1 MMKKTD
7 KKQRRRTSPLPQSAR
22 PVICPPDRAGMS
34 LGVRIGGTICRM
46 LTIFFAVFGLTL
58 FVCDALRLEQQEITV
73 SAGFLALLSLG
84 FVTVYSAMALSGV
97 GCLCGGV
104 LLVGGAAATVILSGD
119 AAQLPTRVA
128 LTAKNVVLT
137 RLYNLGYYGMSRY
150 IDEVGY
156 PAGRGQEYYF
166 KLAVVLLVAVIALV
180 FTLSCIKRV
189 RIAGPV
195 AVSALI
201 IGAVFTYN
209 LSRTNWGVV
218 LVIAS
223 FLGLIV
229 MYTYDRLFSEQPDAA
244 HFDCETVLFPPEE
257 RPTLPEGELTPEA
270 ARQAR
275 RQARRRAREDARR
288 HKKEGTQQTV
298 AEELDSYF
306 ATSVKAGRRKSDD
319 TRSADRRMTPE
330 QRREQRE
337 RRRRVRAVASYDRAV
352 RTSRSA
358 QGGFAAAGAF
368 VLAMLLLLMPA
379 LTVTG
384 SFNTIESIDKKMEY
398 YREYVTALLMGN
410 DPILD
415 ELGYENDRNY
425 SSPRSTVATPRYYT
439 GKRLMTVETQL
450 AADVYLRGWIGT
462 SYSNGSWNAVSD
474 DSLEE
479 YRSNFGTTLDADEL
493 MFNYF
498 YSIMDSS
505 VVESKD
511 FSTNNVSK
519 LKYGFVGMQVNID
532 RVETGDRLV
541 YMPALYRVD
550 DTVKAIRADSRGVYA
565 YGTSEVLKDT
575 TLVNY
580 FDGIYTGRKF
590 MSELAYASVA
600 YVTQMKRSD
609 WYENVAALIAEYE
622 QGYAEAYDYIG
633 KYAQRVERGQRA
645 TFDES
650 IAHMFTEDCDG
661 FVSADPGSEEN
672 TVDIVMDYTR
682 GRVRY
687 TYSTVTGEMLD
698 YKVIQLTE
706 FTSVDPET
714 GETTTYTLAFSP
726 SGIDLCTRFRYV
738 MTVEQKR
745 ELAYSYY
752 WQYLYE
758 SFAYHTYL
766 DNEEDD
772 ISSTV
777 RATLSTIVED
787 YDAQH
792 AESLGYGLLDKAAQQ
807 RSSDAEVYEARHK
820 LVMAIVDYLQE
831 NYTYTLTPT
840 LPTDESLDGV
850 DNFLAV
856 TKEGYCTQYASAL
869 ALMLRAAGIPARYV
883 EGYVACDF
891 NRSYSPDAVAKY
903 VTTVRDYNAHSWVE
917 VWYDGVGWVQYEATP
932 VYYDDM
938 YVMQSGSSGTI
949 RPWYAED
956 DDDSSELELLID
968 SVSGSLSTA
977 EGLVETLRDELGR
990 LIGGGSI
997 RSDLDSVAETLTDNS
1012 AALERCREEYLAH
1025 AEDEDWDE
1033 SGLIERVNVIGK
1045 TVDDTLLSQLSLISE
1060 RIDALADVHTAV
1072 LVALLIAAAVAL
1084 LVVAVVLLDRRA
1096 RAAERKRMQLLSA
1109 VEAGEDDVAGR
1120 RETAHSIIDQTTALL
1135 AAYGSTPRPGEFRED
1150 YARRLESEY
1159 IGIFGRL
1166 VHVDA
1171 ADGQQITQLV
1181 SDTDMVHLLEAMAAE
1196 EFGSGM
1202 TDGELRELATF
1213 CRRLREAVK
1222 LRLPWHKR
1230 LYYHFIKRII

>member
-7 KKQRRRTSPLPQSAR
+7 KKQRRRGATLPQSAR

-34 LGVRIGGTICRM
+34 LGVRIGGTVCRM
-46 LTIFFAVFGLTL
+46 MTIFFAVFGLAL
-58 FVCDALRLEQQEITV
+58 FVCDALRLEQQEIVV
-73 SAGFLALLSLG
+73 STGFLALVSLG
-84 FVTVYSAMALSGV
+84 FVTVYSVMALSGV

-104 LLVGGAAATVILSGD
+104 LLAGGAAATVILSGD
-119 AAQLPTRVA
+119 AAGLPMRVV

-150 IDEVGY
+150 IGEVGY
-156 PAGRGQEYYF
+156 PSGKGQEYYF
-166 KLAVVLLVAVIALV
+166 RLAVVLLVAAVALM

-189 RIAGPV
+189 RLVGPV

-229 MYTYDRLFSEQPDAA
+229 MYTYDRLFSGQPDAE

-275 RQARRRAREDARR
+275 KQARRQAREDARK

-306 ATSVKAGRRKSDD
+306 ATSVKASRRD
-319 TRSADRRMTPE
+319 TARSADWRMTSE

-358 QGGFAAAGAF
+358 QGGFAAVGAF

-384 SFNTIESIDKKMEY
+384 SFNTIEAIDKKMEY

-415 ELGYENDRNY
+415 ELGYQNDRDNFT
-425 SSPRSTVATPRYYT
+425 PHSTVATPRYYT
-439 GKRLMTVETQL
+439 GQRLMTVETQV

-462 SYSNGSWNAVSD
+462 SYNNGAWNAVSD
-474 DSLEE
+474 DELEE
-479 YRSNFGTTLDADEL
+479 YRAHFGTTLDADEL

-498 YSIMDSS
+498 YSIMDPS
-505 VVESKD
+505 VVESRD
-511 FSTNNVSK
+511 FSANSVSK

-550 DTVKAIRADSRGVYA
+550 DTVKTVRADSLGVYA
-565 YGTSEVLKDT
+565 YGTSEVMEDT
-575 TLVNY
+575 TFVNY

-590 MSELAYASVA
+590 MAELAYASVA

-609 WYENVAALIAEYE
+609 WYQNVAALIAAYE
-622 QGYAEAYDYIG
+622 RGYEEAYDYIA
-633 KYAQRVERGQRA
+633 KYAARVDRGQRA
-645 TFDES
+645 TFDDV
-650 IAHMFTEDCDG
+650 IAHMFTEDSEG
-661 FVSADPGSEEN
+661 FVSAEPGSAEN
-672 TVDIVMDYTR
+672 TVDITVDYTR
-682 GRVRY
+682 GRVLY
-687 TYSTVTGEMLD
+687 TYSTVTGEMLS
-698 YKVIQLTE
+698 YKIVRLTE
-706 FTSVDPET
+706 FTDVDPET
-714 GETTTYTLAFSP
+714 GEVTTYTLAFSP
-726 SGIDLCTRFRYV
+726 SGIDLGTRFRYV
-738 MTVEQKR
+738 MSAEQKR

-758 SFAYHTYL
+758 SFVYNTYL
-766 DNEEDD
+766 NDEDD
-772 ISSTV
+772 ISGTV
-777 RATLSTIVED
+777 RATLNKVVEE
-787 YDAQH
+787 YDAQY
-792 AESLGYGLLDKAAQQ
+792 AESLGYRLLDKAAQQ
-807 RSSDAEVYEARHK
+807 RSSDAEVYEARHH
-820 LVMAIVDYLQE
+820 LVMAIVDYLKE

-840 LPTDESLDGV
+840 QPTDTSLDGV
-850 DNFLAV
+850 DSFLSV
-856 TKEGYCTQYASAL
+856 TGEGYCTQYASAL

-891 NRSYSPDAVAKY
+891 NRNYSSDAAAKY
-903 VTTVRDYNAHSWVE
+903 VTAVRDYNAHSWVE

-938 YVMQSGSSGTI
+938 YVTQSGTSANI
-949 RPWYAED
+949 RPWYTEED
-956 DDDSSELELLID
+956 DVSELEQLLD
-968 SVSGSLSTA
+968 SVSSSIGTA
-977 EGLVETLRDELGR
+977 ERLIETLRDEPGR

-997 RSDLDSVAETLTDNS
+997 RSDLDAIAERLADNS
-1012 AALERCREEYLAH
+1012 AALESCRAEYSALA
-1025 AEDEDWDE
+1025 ETENPDE
-1033 SGLIERVNVIGK
+1033 SALMQRVSAIGES
-1045 TVDDTLLSQLSLISE
+1045 VDDILMSQLPLISE
-1060 RIDALADVHTAV
+1060 RIDALAAVHSAV
-1072 LVALLIAAAVAL
+1072 LTALLIAAAVAL
-1084 LVVAVVLLDRRA
+1084 LAVAVVLIDRRA
-1096 RAAERKRMQLLSA
+1096 RAAEQRRMQQLAA
-1109 VEAGEDDVAGR
+1109 VENGEDDVACR
-1120 RETAHSIIDQTTALL
+1120 RETAHRLIDQTTALL

-1166 VHVDA
+1166 AHTDS
-1171 ADGQQITQLV
+1171 ADGEQTAELV
-1181 SDTDMVHLLEAMAAE
+1181 SDTDMVQLFEAMAAE

-1202 TDGELRELATF
+1202 TDDELRRLATF
-1213 CRRLREAVK
+1213 YRRLRGAVK
-1222 LRLPWHKR
+1222 LRLPWYKR
-1230 LYYHFIKRII
+1230 LYYHFVKRII